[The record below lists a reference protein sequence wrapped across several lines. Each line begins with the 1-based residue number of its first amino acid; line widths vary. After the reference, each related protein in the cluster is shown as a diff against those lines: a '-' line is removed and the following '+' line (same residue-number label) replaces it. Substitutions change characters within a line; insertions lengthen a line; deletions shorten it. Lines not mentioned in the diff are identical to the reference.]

1 MRRVFCFE
9 GHDVTVEEGSFARGE
24 KKRSSLLGEFHKQEE
39 GFWGV
44 LNLIMNDIL

>member
-9 GHDVTVEEGSFARGE
+9 GRDVTVEEGSFARGE